1 MISGQNTILNNFVP
15 TFAINNII
23 GGQTLV
29 YDPIR
34 QAFVNSFQGGNN
46 RMKSFITVNQ
56 TLVRPAN
63 TTAYAAFSVI
73 SNSTTTPIVI
83 TFPYTVSYPGG
94 SGIISYSALSTNQVT
109 NRGGYS
115 LFLFNEPPT
124 PINDGSPFAIMWAYN
139 STLIGAIQY
148 YLGTEFNGDSS
159 PGDCAYSIDRFE
171 YRKPALAS
179 YHLTVLVD
187 RKPFMEYSWVVA
199 SPQTA
204 VRVSLCL

>member
-73 SNSTTTPIVI
+73 SNSTTTPTVI

-159 PGDCAYSIDRFE
+159 PGDCAYSTNRYD
-171 YRKPALAS
+171 YR
-179 YHLTVLVD
+179 
-187 RKPFMEYSWVVA
+187 
-199 SPQTA
+199 
-204 VRVSLCL
+204 